1 MGIIVTAGLVC
12 SHFYCNFPEVNYL
25 YPSRHAQ
32 CAMCACLGKQA
43 AVWILGFLHVPRQMF
58 NNLPDV
64 CSICFWWK
72 LSHSDCYCM
81 VWVGTRQQVLGFRY
95 FTAFKLQQRW
105 KWKHKYIFLHS
116 QEAHIIYLVLLQKF
130 PLCKLYFSTAS
141 GFIKHSIPLFFL
153 LVVTFWKSQIKDF
166 MNNDLKK
173 VLPVAKNHI
182 MSLRSKFQDLSQSS
196 LLGCTSAK
204 HIESKYHDYSFQN
217 GKKLSQHRQKCLKLP
232 FDLTATRGR

>member
-1 MGIIVTAGLVC
+1 MYNAPMYNVC
-12 SHFYCNFPEVNYL
+12 F
-25 YPSRHAQ
+25 
-32 CAMCACLGKQA
+32 LGKQA

-58 NNLPDV
+58 NNFPDV

-116 QEAHIIYLVLLQKF
+116 READIILPGFITKIS
-130 PLCKLYFSTAS
+130 LCKLYFSKAS
-141 GFIKHSIPLFFL
+141 GFIKHSIPHVFL
-153 LVVTFWKSQIKDF
+153 LVMTFWKSQIKDL

-182 MSLRSKFQDLSQSS
+182 MSLRSKFKDLSQSS
-196 LLGCTSAK
+196 LLRRTASAK

-217 GKKLSQHRQKCLKLP
+217 GKELSQYRQKCLKLP
-232 FDLTATRGR
+232 FDLTATRGQ